1 MTPFVFGMPELK
13 AVLLAHAIILAV
25 AVVRYVVLPRW
36 GGRRDAYGA
45 LRAWISARPRS
56 VR

>member
-13 AVLLAHAIILAV
+13 AVLLAHAIILTV

-36 GGRRDAYGA
+36 RARR
-45 LRAWISARPRS
+45 
-56 VR
+56 